1 MSSTVTLDTLG
12 IVKQKSEEFSKRN
25 KFGCESTKCRE
36 LEKRGFKEEDLLA
49 NANSAYPIIHHRV
62 YNLILSFLDL
72 KKRVGTQ
79 VEKDTYKE
87 ITVEGFVDRL
97 LAKRPLV
104 FCGPLDTYVLRDK
117 GSGEWVE
124 GKHGVDVWHTVG
136 TEKEKDPLVMA
147 DYLTFDE
154 CKIAAL
160 LGASTFTI
168 TANKGD
174 RKNSGV
180 WAADEDVWERR
191 GVIMGLVGPRM
202 HKMGAMEC
210 QEMRVMQEQNSKSVP
225 KDSVLQ
231 LFAQFYGIERVA
243 TFKEVQKAFDSEEQ
257 GTGAFAALKRTFQR
271 NQSQVKV
278 DDYLPVLTTR
288 PITEQSYLHLPAYT
302 QRIRLVADMLLA
314 EANVRAQSEGKQA
327 FVHVV
332 GLGLGVWQVSPKQK
346 PVFASIFL
354 DALVDMQPDHVSDV
368 ALSWIFEPTLV
379 NGKWELP
386 REFEWRGKKAVDG
399 KKVKFSK
406 WSISSKTHH
415 QLKMRAS
422 FASESGARLDALK
435 RAILFN
441 SIITNSFLD

>member
-1 MSSTVTLDTLG
+1 
-12 IVKQKSEEFSKRN
+12 
-25 KFGCESTKCRE
+25 
-36 LEKRGFKEEDLLA
+36 
-49 NANSAYPIIHHRV
+49 
-62 YNLILSFLDL
+62 
-72 KKRVGTQ
+72 
-79 VEKDTYKE
+79 
-87 ITVEGFVDRL
+87 
-97 LAKRPLV
+97 
-104 FCGPLDTYVLRDK
+104 
-117 GSGEWVE
+117 
-124 GKHGVDVWHTVG
+124 
-136 TEKEKDPLVMA
+136 
-147 DYLTFDE
+147 
-154 CKIAAL
+154 
-160 LGASTFTI
+160 
-168 TANKGD
+168 
-174 RKNSGV
+174 
-180 WAADEDVWERR
+180 
-191 GVIMGLVGPRM
+191 
-202 HKMGAMEC
+202 
-210 QEMRVMQEQNSKSVP
+210 MQEQNSKSVP

-231 LFAQFYGIERVA
+231 LFAQFYGMERVA

-257 GTGAFAALKRTFQR
+257 GTGAFTALKRTFQR

-354 DALVDMQPDHVSDV
+354 DALVDMKPDHVSDV

-379 NGKWELP
+379 NGEWELP
-386 REFEWRGKKAVDG
+386 KEFEWRGKKAVDG

-415 QLKMRAS
+415 QLKMKAF

-441 SIITNSFLD
+441 SIITNSFLDRRHGNNSPHWSEGAI